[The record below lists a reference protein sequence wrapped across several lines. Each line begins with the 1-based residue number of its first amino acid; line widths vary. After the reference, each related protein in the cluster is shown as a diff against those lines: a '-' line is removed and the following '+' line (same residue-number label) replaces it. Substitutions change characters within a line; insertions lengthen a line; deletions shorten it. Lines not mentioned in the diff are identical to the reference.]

1 MEALIFG
8 ATGLVGNILT
18 HLLTEDARYQK
29 ITLLNRKNLE
39 LQHEH
44 LSQHEIDFSSLDL
57 YKNEFNV
64 DHVFCCLG
72 TTIKKAKNQDAFRKI
87 DHDLV
92 VQLAKLSNEN
102 GAGHFLFVSAM
113 GAHAHSKI
121 FYNRVKGEAE
131 QSVLEVGLQKTS
143 WVRPSLLLGERQEAR
158 PGEKIG
164 EFFMKPFSFLMRGS
178 FKKYAPIQAETVAQK
193 MIDLANEEN
202 QGKENFPWSKTI
214 SSI

>member
-1 MEALIFG
+1 MKALIFG
-8 ATGLVGNILT
+8 ATGLVGNALA
-18 HLLTEDARYQK
+18 HLLIKDARYQK

-64 DHVFCCLG
+64 DHLFCCLG
-72 TTIKKAKNQDAFRKI
+72 TTIKKAKTEDAFRKI

-92 VQLAKLSNEN
+92 VQLAKLSKEN
-102 GAGHFLFVSAM
+102 GAGHFVFVSAI

-131 QSVLEVGLQKTS
+131 QSVLRIGPQKIS
-143 WVRPSLLLGERQEAR
+143 WVRPSLLLGERQETR
-158 PGEKIG
+158 PGEKIE
-164 EFFMKPFSFLMRGS
+164 EFFMKPFSFLMKGS

-193 MIDLANEEN
+193 MIDLVNGED
-202 QGKENFPWSKTI
+202 QGKEDFPWSKTI